1 MSLRI
6 RSIAA
11 AASLAVLALL
21 GCSKPAPPPAEV
33 SMHHHHPPHGGT
45 PVVLGDEQYHLELV
59 LDAPT
64 GTLQAYVLDAE
75 MENFVRCAAPS
86 IEVAATVNGEER
98 ILVLSAVANPM
109 TGETV
114 GDTSLFQARAG
125 WLKSAASFDAV
136 IRSIPIRGTTF
147 SGVRFNYPKGNDT
160 DG

>member
-1 MSLRI
+1 MSIRI
-6 RSIAA
+6 PPLAA

-21 GCSKPAPPPAEV
+21 GCSRPAGPPAEA
-33 SMHHHHPPHGGT
+33 SKHHHHPPHGGT

-98 ILVLSAVANPM
+98 TLVLSAVANPM

-114 GDTSLFQARAG
+114 GDTSLFQARAL
-125 WLKSAASFDAV
+125 WLESAATFDGV